1 MAVGVSPPTFLHS
14 FPPLGYAC
22 ELFSSLVIQR
32 KLLHDIGDTKLQRP
46 WGAPTHGIPIVVT
59 HTVTHPQSSTSW
71 THEANMLSL
80 GQTQTNSLN
89 ISRSRP
95 PESPLEV
102 AFGIKVEVGGGKGG
116 AIRGTKLARSRHLF
130 TWL

>member
-59 HTVTHPQSSTSW
+59 HTVTHPQASTSW
-71 THEANMLSL
+71 THEAQHASSRR
-80 GQTQTNSLN
+80 TNSHN

-102 AFGIKVEVGGGKGG
+102 AFGIKVVVGGERGG
-116 AIRGTKLARSRHLF
+116 ASRGTKLSQSRHLF